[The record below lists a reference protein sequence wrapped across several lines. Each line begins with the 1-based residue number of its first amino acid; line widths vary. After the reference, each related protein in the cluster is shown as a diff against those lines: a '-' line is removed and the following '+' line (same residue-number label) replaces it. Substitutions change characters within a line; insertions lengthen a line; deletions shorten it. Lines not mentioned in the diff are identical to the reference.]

1 MFARRSQ
8 HAPKLGTI
16 ALALILVLV
25 GVLGTFGHLLPD
37 VAGFTGEL
45 IGVWAFIVATIVLL
59 AGVFFEGI

>member
-8 HAPKLGTI
+8 HVPKLGTI
-16 ALALILVLV
+16 AVALILVIV

-45 IGVWAFIVATIVLL
+45 IGVWAFIVAAVVMLV
-59 AGVFFEGI
+59 GVFFEGI